1 MTQKVHQVG
10 QLFGWVSGPQTHW
23 GPSGATPF
31 FRPPGGPKNQKWQ
44 IRLKTMISHNQSID
58 NGLLSSHKK
67 FQPNWSKNDWVM
79 TKIGMPVYGIIG
91 ILEPFRLISQPN
103 INIFQWDQVYSICT
117 TKLHILCIFHLKM
130 FLNVDFMAYKHQK
143 IHKIDHISVCNFYY
157 ISVIKK
163 ASHPTFYN
171 IFTWNLEYSFLTK
184 FGS

>member
-79 TKIGMPVYGIIG
+79 TKIRMPLYGIIG
-91 ILEPFRLISQPN
+91 IFRVFSVHISAKYQYFSMRPSL
-103 INIFQWDQVYSICT
+103 FDLYYQTTYS
-117 TKLHILCIFHLKM
+117 LHIPSQNVLKCGFHGLQTPKNPQNRPYLSLQ
-130 FLNVDFMAYKHQK
+130 FLLHF
-143 IHKIDHISVCNFYY
+143 
-157 ISVIKK
+157 
-163 ASHPTFYN
+163 SH
-171 IFTWNLEYSFLTK
+171 
-184 FGS
+184 